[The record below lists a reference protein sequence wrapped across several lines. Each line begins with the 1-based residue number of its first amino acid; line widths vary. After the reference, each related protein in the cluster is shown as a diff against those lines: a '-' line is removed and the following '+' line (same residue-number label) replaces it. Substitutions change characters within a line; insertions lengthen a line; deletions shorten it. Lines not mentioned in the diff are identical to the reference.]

1 VAERATAALTLEQR
15 EQLARLVDARGVE
28 PARRATGLSTHTFR
42 RARTGGRIWAS
53 SREAVAEV
61 LRRGS

>member
-1 VAERATAALTLEQR
+1 MAPLTPEQR
-15 EQLARLVDARGVE
+15 EQLARLVDAQGFE
-28 PARRATGLSTHTFR
+28 PARRATGLSRNTFR
-42 RARTGGRIWAS
+42 RARAGGRIWAS